1 MIRAYYHLVKPGIVR
16 GNLLAV
22 AAGFLLA
29 SPHEVRF
36 GLLGLTLL
44 GVALVIASGCVA
56 NNILDRDIDAKM
68 ARTKKRALVTGDIT
82 VSSAIAYAAIL
93 GLFGATVLYVRVGH
107 LVGLL
112 GVVGWIFY
120 VIVYGYAKRV
130 STASTFVG
138 TVSGSM
144 PMVAGYVAVVG
155 RLDMTALILFVSMAS
170 WQMAHFYA
178 IAIFRHDDYAKA
190 GLPVLSVA
198 HGAEVTIR
206 HIFFF
211 IALFTLMAPT
221 LAFTGIVGRYYLV
234 MTALIGL
241 YWLILAAKLPRS
253 DPNSCAKKVFG
264 GSLIVLLAWCFAL
277 AIGPRLV

>member
-1 MIRAYYHLVKPGIVR
+1 M
-16 GNLLAV
+16 AV
-22 AAGFLLA
+22 FAGFMLA
-29 SPHEVRF
+29 SPRGIYF
-36 GLLGLTLL
+36 RLLGFTLL

-56 NNILDRDIDAKM
+56 NNVLDRKIDAKM

-93 GLFGATVLYVRVGH
+93 GLFGATLLYVRVGH
-107 LVGLL
+107 LAALL

-130 STASTFVG
+130 STASTLVG

-144 PMVAGYVAVVG
+144 PIVAGYVAVVG
-155 RLDMTALILFVSMAS
+155 HLDMTALNLFVAMAS

-211 IALFTLMAPT
+211 IALFTLLVPT
-221 LAFTGIVGRYYLV
+221 LAFTGIVGSHYIA

-241 YWLILAAKLPRS
+241 YWLILAAKSPRTNPS
-253 DPNSCAKKVFG
+253 TWAKKVFG

-277 AIGPRLV
+277 AIGPRLG